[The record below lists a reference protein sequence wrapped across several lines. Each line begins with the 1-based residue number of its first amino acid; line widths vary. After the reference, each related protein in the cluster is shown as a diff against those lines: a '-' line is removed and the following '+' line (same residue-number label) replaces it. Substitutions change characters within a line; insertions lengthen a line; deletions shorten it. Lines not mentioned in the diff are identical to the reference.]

1 MKSAQTLSLLIF
13 SLILI
18 TPSRAIADVVTDWNT
33 AALNAIRANR
43 TSPPEASRT
52 LAILHV
58 AIYDAIN
65 GIDRRH
71 EPYFVRS
78 EVQAGVNK
86 EAAGSAAAHR
96 VLVTLFPNNALSFND
111 LAALV
116 STDPDGNVWVAAVE
130 FALRLQTTS

>member
-1 MKSAQTLSLLIF
+1 MRKLQRMCSWMCLSSGLMCPIDPEEYSGQLRTDLDRYLTRARNYVSTKREVAMKSAQTLPLLIF

-18 TPSRAIADVVTDWNT
+18 SPSMAIADVVTDWNT

-78 EVQAGVNK
+78 
-86 EAAGSAAAHR
+86 
-96 VLVTLFPNNALSFND
+96 
-111 LAALV
+111 
-116 STDPDGNVWVAAVE
+116 
-130 FALRLQTTS
+130 